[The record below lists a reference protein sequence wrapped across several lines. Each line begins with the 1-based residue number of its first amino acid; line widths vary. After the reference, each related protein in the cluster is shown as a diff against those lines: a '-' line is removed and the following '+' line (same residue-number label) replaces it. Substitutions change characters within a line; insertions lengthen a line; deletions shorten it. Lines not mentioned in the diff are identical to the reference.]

1 MGTSV
6 TGRFVLDSGD
16 LSSLTSLRLIVTDE
30 NSLFREPLNTADA
43 TQSSTARADQVQAD
57 GTFSVTIDSG
67 IVNASSTSPRTLT
80 LTVYTSCFRKLSSQA
95 QAENSS
101 GTTDFGSVALR
112 KAEVFG
118 YTVTLGNA
126 VPLQNLPVREGNVV
140 RPLIDGEDAW
150 SYLCDKMNA
159 ATKSVY
165 MMELAFDTPVSNSS
179 TPGTES
185 PEVVLKF
192 ETPYKPWTGEPLTF
206 QPPTIADS
214 ARPEQILMNLSDK
227 NKLDVRVML
236 SGAPQSHTTG
246 VIALFLAVAGI
257 AALGHTEL
265 AVISVTCIMLFVLL
279 SSLAMKYFQGF
290 ADSVNSLLVGFSSG
304 SKGIETYLKA
314 YKSAVDFQRFPIPLG
329 QWVHSKMVIVDD
341 TEAIVLGS
349 PLHQSYWDTHDHY
362 IYEPRRG
369 SANDEPIPVH
379 DISMAVRGPTVSD
392 MSDAYRLHYNVAN
405 PDKKLG
411 PNNAPS
417 KIDSPNAGEYPA
429 ALQMVRTLNAKLF
442 DDLASD
448 TDKPYFDSTGEQG
461 VLEAY
466 LRAIENATD
475 YIYLE
480 NQYFV
485 NKTIAKAL
493 VAALNDTNPS
503 RAKLQIIVVINV
515 TADAPFY
522 PFWQHRLIK
531 QILSDAIA
539 HKDRIGFFTTWS
551 HNAPMSGD
559 ITYQNMTLISA
570 NYLHSKFGIV
580 DGKWLTIGSGNLDG
594 LSLETSDY
602 LGFLPGQDRR
612 DHEVNLCIFN
622 GIDGASQTVAIEKFR
637 QNLWAEHLGFLNGDG
652 TLNPDA
658 DELAQTKGDWLT
670 LFRTRAGD
678 KAKALAADSTV
689 IDPTKGRILEYPPNT
704 VGQFHLFFGQGGG
717 KAERDFLEKTN
728 VDWSDLQLVSKV
740 EAYDFL
746 KKQWT

>member
-80 LTVYTSCFRKLSSQA
+80 LTVYTSCFRKLTSQA

-126 VPLQNLPVREGNVV
+126 LPLQNLPVREGNVV

-159 ATKSVY
+159 ATKSVFV
-165 MMELAFDTPVSNSS
+165 MQLAFDAPEADAPTFGN
-179 TPGTES
+179 ES

-192 ETPYKPWTGEPLTF
+192 NPYDPAFDPTKV
-206 QPPTIADS
+206 QPPTIPDD
-214 ARPEQILMNLSDK
+214 ARPEQILINLKDK
-227 NKLDVRVML
+227 QSLDVRVVM
-236 SGAPQSHTTG
+236 SGTKYSATTG

-257 AALGHTEL
+257 AALGHVEL
-265 AVISVTCIMLFVLL
+265 AVISVACIMLFVLL

-304 SKGIETYLKA
+304 SKGIQRYLQA

-341 TEAIVLGS
+341 TEAIALGS
-349 PLHQSYWDTHDHY
+349 PFHQSYWDTHDHY
-362 IYEPRRG
+362 VYEPRRG
-369 SANDEPIPVH
+369 SASDEPIPVH
-379 DISMAVRGPTVSD
+379 DISMAVRGPAVAD

-405 PDKKLG
+405 PKNKLG
-411 PNNAPS
+411 PINAPS
-417 KIDSPNAGEYPA
+417 TIDSPNSGEYPA

-448 TDKPYFDSTGEQG
+448 TDKPYFTSTGEQG
-461 VLEAY
+461 ILEAY
-466 LRAIENATD
+466 LRAIESATD

-493 VAALNDTNPS
+493 VAALNDTS
-503 RAKLQIIVVINV
+503 RSKLQIIVLLNV
-515 TADAPFY
+515 TPDAPFY
-522 PFWQHRLIK
+522 PFWQWRRIQ
-531 QILSDAIA
+531 QIRKDAGA
-539 HKDRIGFFTTWS
+539 NLDRIGFFTTWS
-551 HNAPMSGD
+551 HNAPIVANG
-559 ITYQNMTLISA
+559 INQPKPIISA
-570 NYLHSKFGIV
+570 NYLHSKFGMV
-580 DGKWLTIGSGNLDG
+580 DGKWLTVGSCNLDG

-612 DHEVNLCIFN
+612 DHEINLCIFN
-622 GIDGASQTVAIEKFR
+622 GVDGASSTDAIRIFR
-637 QNLWAEHLGFLNGDG
+637 QNLWAEHLGCLNDDG
-652 TLNPDA
+652 TLKPD
-658 DELAQTKGDWLT
+658 DPELADNAWDGNGGWLG
-670 LFRTRAGD
+670 LFHRQAEV
-678 KAKALAADSTV
+678 KAKALAG
-689 IDPTKGRILEYPPNT
+689 DPTTIDKSNGRILEYPTNT
-704 VGQFHLFFGQGGG
+704 VGQFHLFFGQGKG

-728 VDWSDLQLVSKV
+728 VTWTNLDLVPKV
-740 EAYDFL
+740 HAYNFL
-746 KKQWT
+746 TNRWT